1 MSIIE
6 IKKSNPIYKVI
17 DDYLFE
23 KYWEDDRTD
32 ITFVDMA
39 AELDIE
45 VSQLDSFGIRNSI
58 FKLEEETL
66 SFILL
71 TRIIHV

>member
-45 VSQLDSFGIRNSI
+45 VLDFFDVRNSI